1 MPVAKLKASSVTD
14 VVKAEEG
21 NDSLD
26 TFIKQAI
33 GKEPLLSF
41 SRNGDSS
48 VQWIQLLQAL
58 DQQEL
63 PGWPLLTPLKVQ
75 MQKCDKC
82 SREFCS
88 TITHRRH
95 IRVHHRLK
103 KLDKDSTKNR
113 ELLGAFWD
121 KLSLDEAKE
130 ILSFNNVSLEEVP
143 GSSIVKSLTAVI
155 RKPGFSSL
163 PQICLRAGS
172 ALLDIVQARPS
183 RFPISSQELFSILDD
198 ASEKTF
204 LCGTAVAMQ
213 KYIFDGEAGKIGL
226 ETKNLVACT
235 SFLVEQLL
243 IKAWLADKDAEAL
256 RCQKLLVEE
265 EEAAQRR
272 QAELLER
279 KRQKKLR
286 QKEQKAKEQRHEE
299 KTDDTLESVTLPET
313 SSPLATSDSDAH
325 NADSLPDHDPSSLE
339 PFSFANSEDDVD
351 YEVQPGSGNVYC
363 DFSIDNNVERQI
375 VQGIGRRHMFLTRR
389 QVPSKSQRGLPT
401 VFHAS
406 QTSEASKLGGIH
418 KHGINKDL
426 RAAPSV
432 NGNKVWS
439 RKPKPENDLVIV
451 KSRLLEEVINQP
463 EQSKNYEVLIGS
475 ISVTLGNCNPAEARD
490 DCMVEHQMPKKHN
503 IPEKAKFDSNQC
515 GANRQTVKFW
525 RPVSRHGIKDP
536 LPVQNGSRDL
546 EADVN
551 AGQAGDQTLSNESNL
566 RSCSV
571 DDNSIGIENT
581 SPVEGSTHARNLP
594 FNIHAAKTFLSE
606 RWKEATAAEHVT
618 LVLRTESESSRYPE
632 VQGDFQVAVFQ
643 SDFHQRSV
651 FSNAE
656 NQLVNAVA
664 LQSSTTGA
672 PISPK
677 FRIKPEK
684 GPKIKY
690 IPKHR
695 ITT

>member
-1 MPVAKLKASSVTD
+1 MPVAKLKASNVTD

-88 TITHRRH
+88 TINHRRH

-130 ILSFNNVSLEEVP
+130 IVSFKNVTLEEVP
-143 GSSIVKSLTAVI
+143 GSSIVKSLMAVI

-163 PQICLRAGS
+163 PQVCLRAGS

-183 RFPISSQELFSILDD
+183 RFPISSKELFSILDD

-265 EEAAQRR
+265 EEAAQKR

-299 KTDDTLESVTLPET
+299 KTDDTLESVPLPET

-325 NADSLPDHDPSSLE
+325 NADSPPDHDPSSLE

-351 YEVQPGSGNVYC
+351 YEVQTGSGNGYC
-363 DFSIDNNVERQI
+363 DSSTGNNVERQI
-375 VQGIGRRHMFLTRR
+375 VQGIGRCHMVLTRR
-389 QVPSKSQRGLPT
+389 QVPPKSQRSLPN
-401 VFHAS
+401 VFHVS
-406 QTSEASKLGGIH
+406 QSSQASKLGGIH

-451 KSRLLEEVINQP
+451 KSRVLKEVINQP
-463 EQSKNYEVLIGS
+463 EQSKNHEVLIGS

-490 DCMVEHQMPKKHN
+490 DCMVEHRMPKKNN
-503 IPEKAKFDSNQC
+503 IPEKPKFDSNQC
-515 GANRQTVKFW
+515 GANRSTVKFW
-525 RPVSRHGIKDP
+525 RPVSRHGIKGP
-536 LPVQNGSRDL
+536 LPVQNGSRDS

-551 AGQAGDQTLSNESNL
+551 AGQAGDQTLSNESSL

-571 DDNSIGIENT
+571 DDNRIGLENT
-581 SPVEGSTHARNLP
+581 SPVEDSTCARSLP

-606 RWKEATAAEHVT
+606 RWKEAIAAEHVT
-618 LVLRTESESSRYPE
+618 LVLPAESESSRYPE
-632 VQGDFQVAVFQ
+632 VQGDFQGALFQ
-643 SDFHQRSV
+643 SDFHRRSV

-664 LQSSTTGA
+664 LESSTTGA
-672 PISPK
+672 PKAPK

-684 GPKIKY
+684 GTKIKY

>member
-1 MPVAKLKASSVTD
+1 
-14 VVKAEEG
+14 
-21 NDSLD
+21 
-26 TFIKQAI
+26 
-33 GKEPLLSF
+33 
-41 SRNGDSS
+41 
-48 VQWIQLLQAL
+48 
-58 DQQEL
+58 
-63 PGWPLLTPLKVQ
+63 
-75 MQKCDKC
+75 MQN
-82 SREFCS
+82 S
-88 TITHRRH
+88 
-95 IRVHHRLK
+95 
-103 KLDKDSTKNR
+103 N
-113 ELLGAFWD
+113 
-121 KLSLDEAKE
+121 
-130 ILSFNNVSLEEVP
+130 
-143 GSSIVKSLTAVI
+143 
-155 RKPGFSSL
+155 
-163 PQICLRAGS
+163 
-172 ALLDIVQARPS
+172 
-183 RFPISSQELFSILDD
+183 
-198 ASEKTF
+198 
-204 LCGTAVAMQ
+204 
-213 KYIFDGEAGKIGL
+213 
-226 ETKNLVACT
+226 
-235 SFLVEQLL
+235 
-243 IKAWLADKDAEAL
+243 
-256 RCQKLLVEE
+256 
-265 EEAAQRR
+265 R

-325 NADSLPDHDPSSLE
+325 NADSPPDHDPSSLE

-351 YEVQPGSGNVYC
+351 YEVQPGSSNVYC

-406 QTSEASKLGGIH
+406 QTSQASKLGGIH

-463 EQSKNYEVLIGS
+463 EQSKNHEVLIGS

-503 IPEKAKFDSNQC
+503 NPEKPKFDSNQC
-515 GANRQTVKFW
+515 GANRPTVKFW

-551 AGQAGDQTLSNESNL
+551 AGQAGDQTLSNESSL

-581 SPVEGSTHARNLP
+581 SPVEGSTHARSLP

-606 RWKEATAAEHVT
+606 SKFYSF
-618 LVLRTESESSRYPE
+618 LC
-632 VQGDFQVAVFQ
+632 
-643 SDFHQRSV
+643 
-651 FSNAE
+651 FSY
-656 NQLVNAVA
+656 A
-664 LQSSTTGA
+664 L
-672 PISPK
+672 
-677 FRIKPEK
+677 
-684 GPKIKY
+684 
-690 IPKHR
+690 
-695 ITT
+695 